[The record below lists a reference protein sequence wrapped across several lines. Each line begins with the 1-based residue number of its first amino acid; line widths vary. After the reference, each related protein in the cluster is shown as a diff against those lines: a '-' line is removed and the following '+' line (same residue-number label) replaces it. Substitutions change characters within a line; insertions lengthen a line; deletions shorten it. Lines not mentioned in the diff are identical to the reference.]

1 MRINLALI
9 LSIIV
14 AVGVVALVFTAF
26 QISSEKQK
34 LNNEL
39 QSKTVRLAE
48 DFYKTYFRH
57 LEDRDSVP
65 LRGITD
71 SVINQYSFIGLAVY
85 YNRDSII
92 PLNSSTQLLFN
103 IHLIILQARSQLTHP
118 WVIWSDQRE
127 KNLMNISG

>member
-48 DFYKTYFRH
+48 DFYKNYFRH

-71 SVINQYSFIGLAVY
+71 SVINQYSFIGMAIY
-85 YNRDSII
+85 YKKYSII
-92 PLNSSTQLLFN
+92 PLNGLKILL
-103 IHLIILQARSQLTHP
+103 Q
-118 WVIWSDQRE
+118 
-127 KNLMNISG
+127 

>member
-48 DFYKTYFRH
+48 DFIK
-57 LEDRDSVP
+57 P
-65 LRGITD
+65 I
-71 SVINQYSFIGLAVY
+71 
-85 YNRDSII
+85 
-92 PLNSSTQLLFN
+92 
-103 IHLIILQARSQLTHP
+103 
-118 WVIWSDQRE
+118 SD
-127 KNLMNISG
+127 I

>member
-14 AVGVVALVFTAF
+14 AVGIVALVFTAF

-39 QSKTVRLAE
+39 QAKTVRLAE

-57 LEDRDSVP
+57 LEDRDSIP
-65 LRGITD
+65 LKGITD
-71 SVINQYSFIGLAVY
+71 SVINQYSFIGLAIY
-85 YNRDSII
+85 YNRDSIT
-92 PLNSSTQLLFN
+92 PLNNSTELLLQHSSDYITRAVS
-103 IHLIILQARSQLTHP
+103 LIRQ
-118 WVIWSDQRE
+118 WVTWSDQTE
-127 KNLMNISG
+127 KNRMNISG